1 MLVAIALVAGR
12 VWLTRAATDAPI
24 DSLAVLPFVNVGAD
38 PNTEYLS
45 DGLTENLIN
54 SFSQLPRLRV
64 VPRSTVFDTKA
75 ANWISRQIGR
85 ELTVHAVLTGRVVHR
100 GDTANIQTDLV
111 DVAADAQ
118 LWGRQYTLTLTDLMT
133 VQEEIATA
141 VSDRLRL
148 EPNAAEQ
155 KVLTRR
161 YTENPEAHQ
170 LYLKGQFYWNRRTA
184 STLKR
189 AVEYF
194 QQAIAR
200 DPAYA
205 RAWAGLAD
213 CYALYPTY
221 GAGSPRDSVPRGK
234 EAALTALKI
243 DETVA

>member
-1 MLVAIALVAGR
+1 M
-12 VWLTRAATDAPI
+12 
-24 DSLAVLPFVNVGAD
+24 
-38 PNTEYLS
+38 
-45 DGLTENLIN
+45 
-54 SFSQLPRLRV
+54 
-64 VPRSTVFDTKA
+64 
-75 ANWISRQIGR
+75 
-85 ELTVHAVLTGRVVHR
+85 
-100 GDTANIQTDLV
+100 
-111 DVAADAQ
+111 
-118 LWGRQYTLTLTDLMT
+118 
-133 VQEEIATA
+133 
-141 VSDRLRL
+141 SDRLRL
-148 EPNAAEQ
+148 QPNAAEQ

-189 AVEYF
+189 AVEFF

-213 CYALYPTY
+213 CYALYATY

-243 DETVA
+243 DETVHEAHTALGWIKMTYDWDWPGAERAFKRAIELNPRDGGPVSRYASYLDAVGRPDEAIRKRNERRRSNPSR